1 MATDHGQGVDWGR
14 VEALFPDL
22 LALPAPRRA
31 AFLAEHCASDPA
43 LRAELEMLL
52 AAAETDSILDR
63 VPQVFA
69 PAHPDPLDEPLA
81 RGSRIGPWRISGLLG
96 RGGMGEVYLADRA
109 DGGFVQ
115 QSAIKLLHSEAAQ
128 HAERFE
134 DERQILAQLDHPR
147 IARLLDGGITDGRAW
162 MAMEFVK
169 GQNIIAYCNDR
180 QLDLDARLALFQQV
194 CVAVAYAHANL
205 VIHRDL
211 KPGNILV
218 TDEGYVK
225 LLDFGIAKLLDPTG
239 KEAKATGATPFTPD
253 HAAPEQI
260 EGAPATTAID
270 IYALGVLLYELLCGQ
285 PPWSFGDT
293 PLSRTIDR
301 LLREEAPPP
310 SRIAAGRTHPI
321 VPVRLLQGD
330 LDAVV
335 GRCLRKTP
343 RDRYPTVQ
351 ALQDDLARRENHLPV
366 LARSGSTRY
375 SVRLWARRNR
385 LALTAFSL
393 VTAALLGGLGMA
405 LWQAGHARQQAERA
419 ERVKNLVLA
428 IFREQ
433 DPLARAGTEG
443 RTPAQLVAE
452 GIRTLDQQVGDDPTL
467 HAEML
472 DDLGEIQASLGDLDG
487 GRAALLR
494 ALEARR
500 QQFGGD
506 SLEVAATLRKLT
518 HLAVQ
523 AGDHDEAAARGEQ
536 ALAILQRKGQ
546 GASVDAARVKVPL
559 AVALI
564 NSKQRERALVI
575 AGEAQGI
582 FETKLGRDHPET
594 INAEFRRAQLL
605 VQLRQ
610 DAPAEASLRD
620 VVARIERTRGR
631 ESASLVA
638 PLIALAGVLKQA
650 QRYDD
655 ANAVYD
661 RAVVLARR
669 WFGAKHIQ
677 LAGAL
682 ERQGSVKLQQGK
694 FEEAESLLRQA
705 EAAMPSADTAE
716 RAQLLMNRGKLY
728 LQLHRIDE
736 AERDMREAFLL
747 RRKISGD
754 GEGVTWFT
762 ASQWARALA
771 RQGKFAEAERIQ
783 RDALARLAD
792 ILGPDAYQN
801 ALLLDALGETLLAAN
816 KLDEAGEVAARA
828 LQITRVTYPKG
839 HPVVVEREAAV
850 QRVRDAAVGRIAS
863 PVPSS

>member
-31 AFLAEHCASDPA
+31 AFLAEHCAGDPA

-52 AAAETDSILDR
+52 AAADTDSVLDR
-63 VPQVFA
+63 VPQVLA
-69 PAHPDPLDEPLA
+69 PAHPEPLDEALA

-109 DGGFVQ
+109 DGGFAQ

-169 GQNIIAYCNDR
+169 GQNIVAYCNER
-180 QLDLDARLALFQQV
+180 SLDLDERLGLFNQV
-194 CVAVAYAHANL
+194 CAAVAYAHANL

-218 TDEGYVK
+218 TDDGYVK

-310 SRIAAGRTHPI
+310 SRIAAGKAHPI
-321 VPVRLLQGD
+321 VPARLLQGD
-330 LDAVV
+330 LDAIVS
-335 GRCLRKTP
+335 RCLRKTP

-393 VTAALLGGLGMA
+393 VTAALLGGLGVV

-419 ERVKNLVLA
+419 ERVKNLVLS

-472 DDLGEIQASLGDLDG
+472 DDLGEIQASLGDMDG

-500 QQFGGD
+500 QQFGDD

-523 AGDHDEAAARGEQ
+523 AGDFDEATARGEQ

-546 GASVDAARVKVPL
+546 DASVDAARVKLSL

-564 NSKQRERALVI
+564 NSKQRDRALDI
-575 AGEAQGI
+575 AREAQGI
-582 FETKLGRDHPET
+582 FEAKLGRDHPET
-594 INAEFRRAQLL
+594 INAEFRLAQLL

-620 VVARIERTRGR
+620 VVARIERSRGR
-631 ESASLVA
+631 ESASLVS

-650 QRYDD
+650 QRYDES
-655 ANAVYD
+655 NAVYD
-661 RAVVLARR
+661 RTVVLARK
-669 WFGAKHIQ
+669 WFGAQHIQ

-705 EAAMPSADTAE
+705 EAAMPSPDTAE

-728 LQLHRIDE
+728 LQLHRVDE

-747 RRKISGD
+747 RRKVSGD

-762 ASQWARALA
+762 ASQWARGLA

-783 RDALARLAD
+783 RDALARLAA

-816 KLDEAGEVAARA
+816 QLDEAGKVAARA
-828 LQITRVTYPKG
+828 LQITLATYPKG

-850 QRVRDAAVGRIAS
+850 QRVQDAAAGHVAS
-863 PVPSS
+863 SAPSS